1 MFVSVSIR
9 MDKWCVPDL
18 YSARPFYQ
26 YPSQMKDL
34 LHCVSDIPKFL
45 PPEPVA
51 MIPLAP
57 KKISFQKEAKEWNA
71 RHGISSWDTER
82 EENRRSGRS
91 RAQCCDEA
99 MVLLSKPLSLAPRKI
114 HASKTPFW
122 KKLLPTAVK

>member
-1 MFVSVSIR
+1 

-26 YPSQMKDL
+26 YPSQVKDL

-82 EENRRSGRS
+82 DENRRSGQL
-91 RAQCCDEA
+91 RAQCRDGA
-99 MVLLSKPLSLAPRKI
+99 MAQ
-114 HASKTPFW
+114 
-122 KKLLPTAVK
+122 